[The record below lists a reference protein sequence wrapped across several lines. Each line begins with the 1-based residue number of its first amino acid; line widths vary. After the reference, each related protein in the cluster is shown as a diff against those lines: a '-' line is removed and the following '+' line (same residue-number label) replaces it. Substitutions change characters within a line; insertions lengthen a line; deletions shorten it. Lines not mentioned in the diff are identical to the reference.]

1 MKGGR
6 QHAMQQSKYSLLW
19 YSVFAAAM
27 ALVEAAVV
35 IHLRGLYYPQDR
47 LAIFPL
53 QLLSDTDLWLELAR
67 ETATVVVLLAVAV
80 LTEKGVVRIFA
91 TFVYVFGL
99 WDIFYYLW
107 LKLFLGWPVSWSEWD
122 VLFLI
127 PWPWLGPWLAA
138 AGIAALFVVWGGA
151 VLIDARYRD
160 FPRLSLV
167 LFVIGALAV
176 LTAFLQ
182 PGWTLLAQGPDVLQ
196 GYTPGRFWWEVF
208 AVGYLS
214 MAVGLLNTLRHGRGT
229 GILSARGRS
238 L

>member
-1 MKGGR
+1 
-6 QHAMQQSKYSLLW
+6 
-19 YSVFAAAM
+19 M
-27 ALVEAAVV
+27 ALAEAAVV

-53 QLLSDTDLWLELAR
+53 QLLSGADLWLELAR
-67 ETATVVVLLAVAV
+67 EAATVVMLFAVAV
-80 LTEKGVVRIFA
+80 LTEKGAVRVFA
-91 TFVYVFGL
+91 AFVYAFGL
-99 WDIFYYLW
+99 WDLCYYLW

-138 AGIAALFVVWGGA
+138 AGIAALLVVWGGA
-151 VLIDARYRD
+151 VLIGARRRD

-167 LFVIGALAV
+167 LVVGGALAA
-176 LTAFLQ
+176 LGAFLQ
-182 PGWTLLAQGPDVLQ
+182 PGWVLLAQGPDALQ

-208 AVGYLS
+208 VVGYLS
-214 MAVGLLNTLRHGRGT
+214 MAVGLLNTLRT
-229 GILSARGRS
+229 KS